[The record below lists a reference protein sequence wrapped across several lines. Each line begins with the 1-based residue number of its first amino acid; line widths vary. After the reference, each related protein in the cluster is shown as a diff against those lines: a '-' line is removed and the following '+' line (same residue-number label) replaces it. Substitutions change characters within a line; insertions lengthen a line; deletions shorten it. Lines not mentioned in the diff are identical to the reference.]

1 MRQVRVRLMRWE
13 CTGVLR
19 IELEPLAG
27 ELTPPEPG
35 AHIDVSILDA
45 PLRQYSLTA
54 GSDTGH
60 YVLGIRREV
69 QSRGGSEAVHDRLRP
84 GDVIDI
90 SEPRNTFPLAAD
102 GEVHLIAGGIG
113 VTPILFMAEA
123 LAKVGRSYRFTY
135 CARSRTDAGFLSDAL
150 TLGGTLHFDDEDG
163 MPDLAALTSMAPD
176 NAHLFC
182 CGPAPMLDAFVAACA
197 DRPADHVHIERFEPS
212 KLEAGAGEFVVE
224 LAKTGAEVIVPS
236 DKTILDALIDAGL
249 SPEHSCGV
257 GVCGTCE
264 TRVLAGEADH
274 QDLVLTDEERA
285 EGAMLICCSRA
296 KTDRLVLDL

>member
-19 IELEPLAG
+19 VELEPLAG

-102 GEVHLIAGGIG
+102 GEVHLIAGESGDADS
-113 VTPILFMAEA
+113 VH
-123 LAKVGRSYRFTY
+123 GRSTGQSGPLLSLHLLRAF
-135 CARSRTDAGFLSDAL
+135 ADRRRVLSDAL
-150 TLGGTLHFDDEDG
+150 TLGATLHFDDEDG
-163 MPDLAALTSMAPD
+163 MPDLAPLTSMAPD

-197 DRPADHVHIERFEPS
+197 DRPADHVHIERFEPRNS
-212 KLEAGAGEFVVE
+212 KQGQANSWSSLLEPGP
-224 LAKTGAEVIVPS
+224 KS
-236 DKTILDALIDAGL
+236 
-249 SPEHSCGV
+249 SCRP
-257 GVCGTCE
+257 TKLFW
-264 TRVLAGEADH
+264 TP
-274 QDLVLTDEERA
+274 
-285 EGAMLICCSRA
+285 
-296 KTDRLVLDL
+296 